1 MVTVRREHSL
11 EGAGYADLT
20 DWLAS
25 VAERCR
31 MTDTDEL
38 ELACIRA
45 EDCEHAAETRG
56 QSWPYGIGCFRMG
69 LEMAEILAELGADG
83 GSLPAAVLYRAVREG
98 HLSLDEVERDFGPD
112 SARLIEGVLRMAAI
126 SRVMNPSRNV
136 VLGQSGDQLDNL
148 RRMLVAMIDDVRVA
162 LVKLAERTVVIRA
175 VKDADEDRR
184 RKVAR
189 EVFDIYAPL
198 AHRLGVGYLKWELE
212 DLSFRY
218 LEPDPY
224 KQIAGLLAEKR
235 LDRERYI
242 EQVVE
247 ELQRQ
252 LDRAGIE
259 GAQVQG
265 RAKHIHSIWR
275 KMQRKQLDFNEV
287 YDVRAVRIQVPEVR
301 DCYAVLGIVHSLWQH
316 LPHEFD
322 DYIASPK
329 ENGYRSLH
337 TAVIGPERKMLE
349 VQIRTFA
356 MHEEAEL
363 GVCAHWRYKE
373 GEPDERARA
382 YDSKIAWLRQVLEWH
397 DELGETGLASIMDE
411 FSPARDNEHIYVFT
425 PEGHVVDLEAGAT
438 PVDFAYQIHTE
449 VGHACRGARVNGRI
463 VPLHYQLRT
472 GEQVE
477 VLTASEAAPRRDWLN
492 PALGYV
498 QTSYAHARI
507 HQWFKRRDR
516 DEHIRLGRSILEREV
531 KRLALDPVD
540 TDQLAPALHLKHGE
554 DVLVALGAGDLRP
567 GDVVQLAQEVQRP
580 DERQQQLAFAP
591 GAPRTV
597 ADSDGDEE
605 HPDTLMTHV
614 ASCCQPVP
622 GDLIMGYI
630 TRGRGVTVHRAS
642 CQQLLSRQSENPDRV
657 IEVNWNQSDRITYPV
672 DIHVRGPDRTGLLRD
687 LLSVLTGQGI
697 NITAVHTQSHE
708 KDQSVTMLLTIE
720 IDNLG
725 NLGDVLARME
735 QISEELE
742 VRRYKK

>member
-1 MVTVRREHSL
+1 MVTVRRAHEL
-11 EGAGYADLT
+11 ESAGYADLT

-31 MTDTDEL
+31 MADTDEL

-45 EDCEHAAETRG
+45 EDCEHAAERNG
-56 QSWPYGIGCFRMG
+56 QSWPYGLGCFRMG
-69 LEMAEILAELGADG
+69 LEIAETLAELRADG
-83 GSLPAAVLYRAVREG
+83 QALPAAVLYRAVREG
-98 HLSLDEVERDFGPD
+98 HLSLDEVTSDFGPD
-112 SARLIEGVLRMAAI
+112 TARLIEGVLRMAAI
-126 SRVMNPSRNV
+126 SRVMTPSRNV

-175 VKDADEDRR
+175 VKDAREERR

-198 AHRLGVGYLKWELE
+198 AHRLGVGHLKWELE
-212 DLSFRY
+212 DLAFRY

-224 KQIAGLLAEKR
+224 KKIAGLLAEKR

-242 EQVVE
+242 EEVVD

-252 LDRAGIE
+252 LERAGID
-259 GAQVQG
+259 GARVEG

-275 KMQRKQLDFNEV
+275 KMQRKQLDFNDV
-287 YDVRAVRIQVPEVR
+287 YDVRAVRIQVPETR

-329 ENGYRSLH
+329 DNGYRSLH
-337 TAVIGPERKMLE
+337 TAVVGPERKMLE

-397 DELGETGLASIMDE
+397 DELGETGLVSIMDE
-411 FSPARDNEHIYVFT
+411 FNPARDNEHIYVFT

-438 PVDFAYQIHTE
+438 PVDFAYQVHTE

-477 VLTASEAAPRRDWLN
+477 VLTASEPAPKRDWLN

-516 DEHIRLGRSILEREV
+516 DEHIQLGRSILERETR
-531 KRLALDPVD
+531 RLALEPVD
-540 TDQLAPALHLKHGE
+540 PARLAPALALNHGE
-554 DVLVALGAGDLRP
+554 DVLVALGSGDLRA
-567 GDVVQLAQEVQRP
+567 GDVIQLAQEVQRP
-580 DERQQQLAFAP
+580 DERQQQLSFAP
-591 GAPRTV
+591 DAPGGTE
-597 ADSDGDEE
+597 AEKDGDEHAE
-605 HPDTLMTHV
+605 TLVTHV
-614 ASCCQPVP
+614 AACCQPVP

-630 TRGRGVTVHRAS
+630 TKGRGVTVHRAS
-642 CQQLLSRQSENPDRV
+642 CQQLLTRQAENPDRV

-687 LLSVLTGQGI
+687 LLSVLTGDGI
-697 NITAVHTQSHE
+697 NITAVDTHSH
-708 KDQSVTMLLTIE
+708 DQDASVTMLLTIE

-735 QISEELE
+735 QISEKLE

>member
-1 MVTVRREHSL
+1 MVTVRRAHAL
-11 EGAGYADLT
+11 ESAGYADLT

-31 MTDTDEL
+31 MADTDDL

-45 EDCEHAAETRG
+45 EDCEHAAERDG
-56 QSWPYGIGCFRMG
+56 QNWPYGLGCFRMG
-69 LEMAEILAELGADG
+69 LEIAETLAELRADG
-83 GSLPAAVLYRAVREG
+83 GALPAAVLYRAVREG
-98 HLSLDEVERDFGPD
+98 HLTLEEVTSDFGPD
-112 SARLIEGVLRMAAI
+112 TAQLIEGVLRMAAI
-126 SRVMNPSRNV
+126 SRVMSPSRNV

-175 VKDADEDRR
+175 VKDAHEERR

-198 AHRLGVGYLKWELE
+198 AHRLGVGHLKWELE
-212 DLSFRY
+212 DLAFRY
-218 LEPDPY
+218 LEPEPY
-224 KQIAGLLAEKR
+224 KKIAGLLAEKR
-235 LDRERYI
+235 LDREGYI
-242 EQVVE
+242 EEVVG

-252 LDRAGIE
+252 LERAGID
-259 GAQVQG
+259 GARVEG

-287 YDVRAVRIQVPEVR
+287 YDVRAVRIQVPEMR

-329 ENGYRSLH
+329 DNGYRSLH
-337 TAVIGPERKMLE
+337 TAVVGPERKMLE

-397 DELGETGLASIMDE
+397 DELGEDGLVSIMDE

-438 PVDFAYQIHTE
+438 PVDFAYQVHTE
-449 VGHACRGARVNGRI
+449 VGHACRGARVNGCI
-463 VPLHYQLRT
+463 VPLHYQLCT

-477 VLTASEAAPRRDWLN
+477 VLTAPEPAPKRDWLN

-516 DEHIRLGRSILEREV
+516 EEHIQLGRSILERETR
-531 KRLALDPVD
+531 RLALEAVDP
-540 TDQLAPALHLKHGE
+540 TELAPALALKNGE

-567 GDVVQLAQEVQRP
+567 GDVVQLAQDVKRS
-580 DERQQQLAFAP
+580 DERQQQLTFAP
-591 GAPRTV
+591 GAPGATEGG
-597 ADSDGDEE
+597 DDGDE
-605 HPDTLMTHV
+605 HAATLVTRV

-630 TRGRGVTVHRAS
+630 TQGRGVTVHRAS
-642 CQQLLSRQSENPDRV
+642 CQQLLARQAENPDRV
-657 IEVNWNQSDRITYPV
+657 IEVNWNRSDRITYPV

-687 LLSVLTGQGI
+687 LLSVLTGEGI
-697 NITAVHTQSHE
+697 NITAVDTHSH
-708 KDQSVTMLLTIE
+708 DQDESVTMLLTIE

-735 QISEELE
+735 QTAEGLE